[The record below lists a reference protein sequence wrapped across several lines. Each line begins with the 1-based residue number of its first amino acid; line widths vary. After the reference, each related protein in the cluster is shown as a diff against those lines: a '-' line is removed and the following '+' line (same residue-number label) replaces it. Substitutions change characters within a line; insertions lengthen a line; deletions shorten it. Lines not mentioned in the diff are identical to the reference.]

1 MHVDEYRDLARNAAG
16 RALKVQIGSG
26 AAVPEAPVVRSPE
39 AVKKERLRQEAARE
53 PAVQEALDLFD
64 GKLLDVRETKPS
76 S

>member
-1 MHVDEYRDLARNAAG
+1 MHVDEYRDLAKTAAG
-16 RALKVQIGSG
+16 RTLKVQIGSG
-26 AAVPEAPVVRSPE
+26 AAVGEAPAAPSLE
-39 AVKKERLRQEAARE
+39 DVKKARLRQEAAKE

>member
-1 MHVDEYRDLARNAAG
+1 MHVDEYRDLVKSAAG
-16 RALKVQIGSG
+16 RTLKVQIGSG
-26 AAVPEAPVVRSPE
+26 TVVEEAPVAPSPE

>member
-1 MHVDEYRDLARNAAG
+1 MHQDEYRDLAKSAAG
-16 RALKVQIGSG
+16 RTLKVQIGSG
-26 AAVPEAPVVRSPE
+26 TVVPEAPPKPSVEDVR
-39 AVKKERLRQEAARE
+39 KERLRQEAAKE